1 MSDSSGAKEKHGFK
15 TLLFFLLVYIFGSPF
30 LTPYPSLAI
39 IAHSMLSTALFFSVW
54 AVEKRR
60 NYRSIS
66 MTLLVPVLGIYWLG
80 IYDIIPF
87 SYLAAY
93 ILLAIFFALL
103 IVSFTIQISKTEGI
117 TVHVIFAT
125 LCLYLIIGLLWG
137 SLYSLL
143 YELDPGSFTGVL
155 LEYDQDGLLTAFNY
169 FSMVTLTT
177 LGYGDITPQS
187 PGAGALCQVEAIVGQ
202 FYTAVVVAW
211 LVGNFV
217 SERQRTNKKR

>member
-1 MSDSSGAKEKHGFK
+1 MNDSSGAKEKHGFK

-30 LTPYPSLAI
+30 LTPYPSLAVF
-39 IAHSMLSTALFFSVW
+39 AHGMLSTALFFSVW

-60 NYRSIS
+60 NYRSIT
-66 MTLLVPVLGIYWLG
+66 MILLVPVLGIYWLG

-117 TVHVIFAT
+117 TVHVIYAT